1 MAYTDIDDPSAYF
14 QTTLYTGNGNARSI
28 TNSGNS
34 DLQPDWLWIKDRD
47 DTYKHI
53 LVDSVRGATKHLASN
68 LTAAEITNTAN
79 VTGFASDGFALSTD
93 GNVNANA
100 DKYVAWQWKTG
111 TSFSNDASSTSVGS
125 IDSVGSVNTD
135 AGFSIISYTGTGAN
149 ATIAHGLGSVP
160 KMYIARNIADAE
172 NWTTYHVGMG
182 ATKHLRLNTNVA
194 QVDEAEVWND
204 TEPTSTVFS
213 VGSSGAPNGD
223 GDAHI
228 AYCFA
233 DVQGYSKFGSYVGNG
248 AASDGP
254 FSFCGFKPAFVL
266 TKPTTRVDDW
276 RIFDNKRSSSGA
288 NPNNKHLFAH
298 TTGADAAS
306 STDSVPDG
314 MDFLSNGFKIRQATN
329 GLNSSGDTYI
339 YMAFAENPF
348 VTSKGVPAT
357 AQ

>member
-1 MAYTDIDDPSAYF
+1 MAYTDIDDPSEYF
-14 QTTLYTGNGNARSI
+14 QTKIYTGNGGTQSI
-28 TNSGNS
+28 TNGGNS
-34 DLQPDWLWIKDRD
+34 DIQPDWIWTKSRSYND
-47 DTYKHI
+47 DH
-53 LVDSVRGATKHLASN
+53 LFVDSVRGVTKYLKSHVTNAEQTSTIRV
-68 LTAAEITNTAN
+68 TAFN
-79 VTGFASDGFALSTD
+79 SDGFSLGSSSD
-93 GNVNANA
+93 INGNN
-100 DKYVAWQWKTG
+100 DTYVGWQWKAG
-111 TSFSNDASSTSVGS
+111 TSFSNDASATSVGS

-160 KMYIARNIADAE
+160 KMYIARNITDAE

-233 DVQGYSKFGSYVGNG
+233 EKQGYSKFGSYVGNG

-266 TKPTTRVDDW
+266 TKPTTRADDW
-276 RIFDNKRSSSGA
+276 RIFDNKRSTSGE
-288 NPNNKHLFAH
+288 NPNDKMLFPH
-298 TTGADAAS
+298 TNGVEGAS
-306 STDSVPDG
+306 SSDSVPDG
-314 MDFLSNGFKIRQATN
+314 MDFLSNGFKIRQETN

-357 AQ
+357 AK